1 MLFEFPK
8 QRFAAIAGSASPS
21 VVGRLCKGTNGL
33 TGGLFAMHKESSVAP
48 SGTRA
53 FWRQARVGSPNA
65 GYDIWASPSGGEPI
79 AGVATPFNEMSPS
92 FSPDGQWLAYVSNE
106 SGRNDV
112 YVQTYPGGGKQT
124 VSTDGGLS
132 PVWSPGGDELFYRV
146 ENQVMAVSVQGES
159 EPRIGAPRPV
169 FEARF
174 TQNPFVGEV
183 QIMMCQRTASVLK
196 VLPESRNQVGL

>member
-112 YVQTYPGGGKQT
+112 YVQAYPGGGKQT

-159 EPRIGAPRPV
+159 ELGSAPHVPCSRHD
-169 FEARF
+169 
-174 TQNPFVGEV
+174 
-183 QIMMCQRTASVLK
+183 SLK
-196 VLPESRNQVGL
+196 TPLLGKSRL